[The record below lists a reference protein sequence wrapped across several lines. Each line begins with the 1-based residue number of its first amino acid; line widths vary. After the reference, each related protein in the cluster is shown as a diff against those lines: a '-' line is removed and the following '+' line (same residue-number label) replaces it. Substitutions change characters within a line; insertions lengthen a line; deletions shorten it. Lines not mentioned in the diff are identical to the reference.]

1 MIMIRESFSG
11 RMRELEKEVVNM
23 GDMVIAATSRSVE
36 ALKARNIDDAIKI
49 IADDLLINKKRWDIE
64 ERCIK
69 LIALQQP
76 VASDL
81 REIIAV
87 LNIITDLERMGDYA
101 EGIAKIVVM
110 LGTEPL
116 VKPLVDIPRMEE
128 KAASMLKRS
137 LEAFVRRDAQAAKAI
152 CNEDDDVDMLYD
164 QVYRELLTYMIEDPK
179 TISRATPLIWAAHN
193 LERIADRVTN
203 ICERIVFLVTGSM
216 QEINVSRY

>member
-23 GDMVIAATSRSVE
+23 GDMVIAATNHSVE
-36 ALKARNIDDAIKI
+36 ALKARSIDDANKI
-49 IADDLLINKKRWDIE
+49 ISDDLLINKKRWDIE

-101 EGIAKIVVM
+101 EGVAKIVVM

-116 VKPLVDIPRMEE
+116 VKPLIDIPRMEE
-128 KAASMLKRS
+128 KATSMLKRS
-137 LEAFVRRDAQAAKAI
+137 LEAFVKRDAQAAKAI
-152 CNEDDDVDMLYD
+152 CNEDDEVDMLYD